1 MSSFGRGTIL
11 SLAVAL
17 LATLSPAV
25 AEAEE
30 IRFAQND
37 VPTVFFI
44 NKSDDHNRVDYAIR
58 LNAECLPATEDAVFQ
73 YWREFENSP
82 PVRTHGLNMMERIAY
97 GISEQH
103 IIKREGKR
111 DEYTIRLKQL
121 PRPLVITTEK
131 GTDGKCSASAKV
143 AINGTESKLVN
154 VYVKLGGFIN
164 SVDYIEIHGKNLT
177 TNQAVMERV
186 KK

>member
-1 MSSFGRGTIL
+1 MKLGPRFLL
-11 SLAVAL
+11 SLTVAL
-17 LATLSPAV
+17 LATLSPGA

-44 NKSDDHNRVDYAIR
+44 NKSDDHNRVDYAMR
-58 LNAECLPATEDAVFQ
+58 LNSECLPTTEDAVFQ
-73 YWREFENSP
+73 YWREFENAP
-82 PVRTHGLNMMERIAY
+82 PVRTHGLNVMERIAY

-103 IIKREGKR
+103 IVKREGKR
-111 DEYTIRLKQL
+111 DEYAMRLKQL
-121 PRPLVITTEK
+121 PRPIVITTEK
-131 GTDGKCSASAKV
+131 GADGKCSASAKV
-143 AINGTESKLVN
+143 AINGTEAKLGN

-164 SVDYIEIHGKNLT
+164 SVEYIEIHGKNLT
-177 TNQAVMERV
+177 TSQAVMERV

>member
-1 MSSFGRGTIL
+1 MSVARSTVLAF
-11 SLAVAL
+11 AVAVM
-17 LATLSPAV
+17 ATVSPSV

-44 NKSDDHNRVDYAIR
+44 NKSDDHNRVDYAMR
-58 LNAECLPATEDAVFQ
+58 LNAECNPASQEAVFQ

-82 PVRTHGLNMMERIAY
+82 PVRTHGLNALERIAY

-103 IIKREGKR
+103 IIKNEGKR

-121 PRPLVITTEK
+121 PRPITIVTEK
-131 GTDGKCSASAKV
+131 GADGKCSAFAKV
-143 AINGTESKLVN
+143 SINGVESKLGN
-154 VYVKLGGFIN
+154 VYVKLGGLL
-164 SVDYIEIHGKNLT
+164 STVDYIEIHGKNLT

>member
-1 MSSFGRGTIL
+1 MRLVRGTL
-11 SLAVAL
+11 FSLALACV
-17 LATLSPAV
+17 ATLSPAT

-44 NKSDDHNRVDYAIR
+44 NKSDDHNRVDYGMH
-58 LNAECLPATEDAVFQ
+58 LSPDCLATTEGAVFP
-73 YWREFENSP
+73 YWREFESSP
-82 PVRTHGLNMMERIAY
+82 PVRTHGLNALERIAY

-103 IIKREGKR
+103 IIRNEGKR

-121 PRPLVITTEK
+121 PRPVTIVTEK
-131 GTDGKCSASAKV
+131 SADGKCSAFAKV
-143 AINGTESKLVN
+143 SINGAESKLTN
-154 VYVKLGGFIN
+154 VYVKLGGFLS
-164 SVDYIEIHGKNLT
+164 SVDYIEIHGKNVT
-177 TNQAVMERV
+177 TNAAVMERV

>member
-1 MSSFGRGTIL
+1 MTSVRSTALAF
-11 SLAVAL
+11 AVAFA
-17 LATLSPAV
+17 ATIAPSV
-25 AEAEE
+25 AQAEE

-44 NKSDDHNRVDYAIR
+44 NKSDDHNRVDYAMR
-58 LNAECLPATEDAVFQ
+58 LNQDCLPTSQDAVFQ

-103 IIKREGKR
+103 IIKNEGKR

-121 PRPLVITTEK
+121 PRPITIITEK
-131 GTDGKCSASAKV
+131 SPDGKCSAYAKT
-143 AINGTESKLVN
+143 AINGTEAKLGN
-154 VYVKLGGFIN
+154 VYVKLGGLLN
-164 SVDYIEIHGKNLT
+164 SVEYIEIHGKSLM
-177 TNQAVMERV
+177 TNQAVMERM